1 MPLRFKDKV
10 VLITGGGSGI
20 GKVSAHLFAAEGA
33 QVVIADWNEAE
44 GQRAAKELNEQYAFV
59 KGLSTEAT
67 KSQAQA
73 IAIAIQTDVSDE
85 HAVKELMDKTLQ
97 AFGQLDVLFNNAAV
111 ILPKPLEEIDEQ
123 SFDHVL
129 AVNVKGVYL
138 TIKHAIP
145 LLRQSKGSIVNMA
158 SLNGLVGQRQNPIY
172 AASKGAVIA
181 MTKSLALD
189 FAADGVRVNC
199 VCPAGVMTPLLEEWT
214 RQQSDPAEAVQ
225 ALNAMHP
232 LGRPA
237 TSEEVAQ
244 SVLYLA
250 SQQAAFITGVALP
263 VEGGA
268 SLGY

>member
-1 MPLRFKDKV
+1 LRFKDKV

-20 GKVSAHLFAAEGA
+20 GEESARLFAAEGA
-33 QVVIADWNEAE
+33 HVVIADWNGPE
-44 GQRAAKELNEQYAFV
+44 GQRVADEINKQQGVL
-59 KGLSTEAT
+59 KGLPTVRAL
-67 KSQAQA
+67 
-73 IAIAIQTDVSDE
+73 AIQTDVSKE
-85 HAVKELMDKTLQ
+85 NAVEALINGTVQ
-97 AFGQLDVLFNNAAV
+97 AFGKLDVLYNNAAV

-123 SFDHVL
+123 AFDHVL

-138 TIKHAIP
+138 MIKHAIP
-145 LLRQSKGSIVNMA
+145 LLRKTKGTIVNMA
-158 SLNGLVGQRQNPIY
+158 SLNGLIGQRQNPIY

-181 MTKSLALD
+181 LTKSVALD

-214 RQQSDPAEAVQ
+214 RQQPDQAAAMQ

-232 LGRPA
+232 LGRSA
-237 TSEEVAQ
+237 TSEEIAQ

>member
-1 MPLRFKDKV
+1 MRFKDKV

-20 GKVSAHLFAAEGA
+20 GEESARLFAAEGA
-33 QVVIADWNEAE
+33 YVVVADWDGPE
-44 GQRAAKELNEQYAFV
+44 GQRVADEINEQQGV
-59 KGLSTEAT
+59 LKGFP
-67 KSQAQA
+67 KVR
-73 IAIAIQTDVSDE
+73 AIAIQTDVSCAI
-85 HAVKELMDKTLQ
+85 AVEALMAETLQ
-97 AFGQLDVLFNNAAV
+97 AFGQLDVLYNNAAV
-111 ILPKPLEEIDEQ
+111 ILPKPIEEIDEQ
-123 SFDHVL
+123 AFDHVL

-138 TIKHAIP
+138 MIKHAIP
-145 LLRQSKGSIVNMA
+145 LLRQTKGTIVNMA
-158 SLNGLVGQRQNPIY
+158 SLNGLIGQRQNPIY
-172 AASKGAVIA
+172 AASKGAIIA
-181 MTKSLALD
+181 LTKSLALD

-214 RQQSDPAEAVQ
+214 RQQPDQAATIL

>member
-1 MPLRFKDKV
+1 MSFKDKV

-20 GKVSAHLFAAEGA
+20 GRVSAQLFAAEGA
-33 QVVIADWNEAE
+33 HVVIADWNEAE
-44 GQRAAKELNEQYAFV
+44 GQRAAGELNEQYAIV
-59 KGLSTEAT
+59 KGLSTKA
-67 KSQAQA
+67 AQA
-73 IAIAIQTDVSDE
+73 RAIAIQTDVSKE
-85 HAVKELMDKTLQ
+85 NAVKELMDKTRQ

-129 AVNVKGVYL
+129 AVNVKGAYL

-199 VCPAGVMTPLLEEWT
+199 VCPAGVLTPLLEAWT
-214 RQQSDPAEAVQ
+214 RQQPDPAAAMQ

-244 SVLYLA
+244 AVLFLA